1 MISSALNSNLSL
13 ILSGSFSSF
22 ILALITTPL
31 FIKFITKVQFTQ
43 KIKEESMDGSKT
55 PLFNSLHKS
64 KGGTPTMGG
73 VVIWF
78 TTFII
83 CILSLLSVK
92 LGWTNYSLINRK
104 ETYIPLFTL
113 LSFGVLGLVDDY
125 MNVKNL
131 GRFKGLS
138 AKAKTVWMTILGLM
152 GAFWFYN
159 KLGYS
164 SVYLLGNDIEL
175 GLWYI
180 PLFLFVILGTSNSV
194 NITDGLDG
202 LASGLSITALLSLA
216 TISFTKGLFILTAFC
231 AVLAGA
237 IAAFLWNN
245 IPPAKFY
252 MGDTGSL
259 AIGATIGVIAM
270 LTDTILVLPFIG
282 FIFVIETL
290 SVIIQ
295 LTSKKFRGK
304 KVFDIAPIHHHFEYN
319 GWKEFTVTMRF
330 WMIGNFVAMFGLV
343 LHLAKII

>member
-1 MISSALNSNLSL
+1 MISSILANHLGL
-13 ILSGSFSSF
+13 ILGGTIASFA
-22 ILALITTPL
+22 LALSSTPY
-31 FIKFITKVQFTQ
+31 FIKLIKKVQFTQ
-43 KIKEESMDGSKT
+43 KIKEETLDGSKT
-55 PLFNSLHKS
+55 PLFNSLHKG
-64 KGGTPTMGG
+64 KEGTPTMGG
-73 VVIWF
+73 IIIWAS
-78 TTFII
+78 TLIV
-83 CILSLLSVK
+83 CLLSILSVK
-92 LGWTNYSLINRK
+92 FGFTANSLISRE

-113 LSFGVLGLVDDY
+113 VSFGLLGFVDDY
-125 MNVKNL
+125 MNVKKI

-138 AKAKTVWMTILGLM
+138 ANAKTIWMTILALVGSY
-152 GAFWFYN
+152 WFYS
-159 KLGYS
+159 KLGFS
-164 SVYLLGNDIEL
+164 SVYLLGHSIEL

-180 PLFLFVILGTSNSV
+180 PLFLFVIIGTSNSV

-202 LASGLSITALLSLA
+202 LAAGLSITALTALGI
-216 TISFTKGLFILTAFC
+216 ISFSQGLLVLTTFC
-231 AVLAGA
+231 AVLIGA
-237 IAAFLWNN
+237 ILGFLWNN

-295 LTSKKFRGK
+295 LLSKKFRGK

-330 WMIGNFVAMFGLV
+330 WVIGNFMAMLGLV
-343 LHLAKII
+343 LHFSGII